1 MKSPL
6 FPAYRVDA
14 DSSHHPLFPSKGSA
28 MLLAR
33 ISRALCVTSC
43 TLLAS
48 AALCSVGRSDI
59 VGFEDNTR
67 YSQGSNGQ
75 FYNGDLGNNTSNTQG
90 WSSGGVHFSNS
101 YTFDTQFNYG
111 YWSGFSYSRVN
122 AGNLAGF
129 ENQYAA
135 KPGIGSDG
143 SAHYAVV
150 YNTFSGN
157 AVVTFG
163 AQVQLSSIDVS
174 NTAYTYFSMRDGD
187 QFAKKFGGDSGNDED
202 FFKLEIQGFRGTVA
216 TGSVDF
222 FLADYRF
229 ANNSQD
235 YLVDQ
240 WARVNLSSLGAVDS
254 LKFALSSS
262 DVGQFGMNTP
272 AYFAMDRI
280 AFSAVPEPGSIALLG
295 IAGAAA
301 WLRRRWKKASAR

>member
-1 MKSPL
+1 
-6 FPAYRVDA
+6 
-14 DSSHHPLFPSKGSA
+14 

-33 ISRALCVTSC
+33 ISRAICLASC

-48 AALCSVGRSDI
+48 AAFCSVGRSDI

-262 DVGQFGMNTP
+262 DLGQFGMNTP

>member
-1 MKSPL
+1 
-6 FPAYRVDA
+6 
-14 DSSHHPLFPSKGSA
+14 
-28 MLLAR
+28 MLPDR
-33 ISRALCVTSC
+33 ISRALCLASC

-163 AQVQLSSIDVS
+163 AQVQLSSIDGS

-229 ANNSQD
+229 ADNSQD

-262 DVGQFGMNTP
+262 DLGQFGMNTP

-295 IAGAAA
+295 AASAAA

>member
-1 MKSPL
+1 
-6 FPAYRVDA
+6 
-14 DSSHHPLFPSKGSA
+14 

-33 ISRALCVTSC
+33 ISCALCVASC
-43 TLLAS
+43 TLLSTAT
-48 AALCSVGRSDI
+48 LCSVGRSDI

-67 YSQGSNGQ
+67 YSQGSSGQ

-150 YNTFSGN
+150 YNALPGD

-187 QFAKKFGGDSGNDED
+187 QFAKKFGGNSGNDED

-229 ANNSQD
+229 ADSAQD

-280 AFSAVPEPGSIALLG
+280 EFSAVPGPGSIALLG
-295 IAGAAA
+295 AAGAAA
-301 WLRRRWKKASAR
+301 WLRRRRKSRSSREPTCASGRAD

>member
-1 MKSPL
+1 
-6 FPAYRVDA
+6 
-14 DSSHHPLFPSKGSA
+14 

-33 ISRALCVTSC
+33 ISCALCVASC
-43 TLLAS
+43 TLLSTAT
-48 AALCSVGRSDI
+48 LCSVGRSDI

-143 SAHYAVV
+143 SAHYAIV
-150 YNTFSGN
+150 YNAFSGD

-163 AQVQLSSIDVS
+163 AQVQLASIDVS

-187 QFAKKFGGDSGNDED
+187 QFAKKFGGNSGNEED

-229 ANNSQD
+229 ADNTQD

-280 AFSAVPEPGSIALLG
+280 GFSAVPEPGSIALLSA
-295 IAGAAA
+295 AGAAV
-301 WLRRRWKKASAR
+301 WLRRRWKKGSAR

>member
-1 MKSPL
+1 
-6 FPAYRVDA
+6 
-14 DSSHHPLFPSKGSA
+14 
-28 MLLAR
+28 MLLDR
-33 ISRALCVTSC
+33 ISRALCVASC
-43 TLLAS
+43 ALLAS

-143 SAHYAVV
+143 SAHYAIV
-150 YNTFSGN
+150 YNAFSGN

-262 DVGQFGMNTP
+262 DAGQFGMNTP

-280 AFSAVPEPGSIALLG
+280 AFSAVPEPGSIAILG

-301 WLRRRWKKASAR
+301 WLRRRWKKASAS

>member
-1 MKSPL
+1 
-6 FPAYRVDA
+6 
-14 DSSHHPLFPSKGSA
+14 

-33 ISRALCVTSC
+33 ISRALCVASC
-43 TLLAS
+43 TLLS
-48 AALCSVGRSDI
+48 TAALCSVGRSDI

-75 FYNGDLGNNTSNTQG
+75 FYNGDQGNNTSNTQG

-150 YNTFSGN
+150 YNAFSGN
-157 AVVTFG
+157 AIVTFG

-229 ANNSQD
+229 ADNSQD

-262 DVGQFGMNTP
+262 DLGQFGMNTP

-301 WLRRRWKKASAR
+301 WLRRRWKSKSAR

>member
-1 MKSPL
+1 MT
-6 FPAYRVDA
+6 RVPFA
-14 DSSHHPLFPSKGSA
+14 FPSKGIA
-28 MLLAR
+28 MLLAK
-33 ISRALCVTSC
+33 ILRALRIASC
-43 TLLAS
+43 TLLTI
-48 AALCSVGRSDI
+48 AAMGSIGRSDI

-75 FYNGDLGNNTSNTQG
+75 FYNGDLGNNTTNTQG

-101 YTFDTQFNYG
+101 YTFDTQLNYG
-111 YWSGFSYSRVN
+111 YWTGSSYSRVN

-150 YNTFSGN
+150 YNSFSGD

-163 AQVQLSSIDVS
+163 AQIQLSSIDVS

-187 QFAKKFGGDSGNDED
+187 PFAKKFGGDSGNEKD
-202 FFKLEIQGFRGTVA
+202 FYKLEIQGFRGTAA

-229 ANNSQD
+229 DNNSQD

-240 WARVNLSSLGAVDS
+240 WTRVNLSSLGPVDS
-254 LKFALSSS
+254 LQFALSSS

-280 AFSAVPEPGSIALLG
+280 EFSAVPEPSSIALLG
-295 IAGAAA
+295 SAGAAA
-301 WLRRRWKKASAR
+301 WLRRRWKRRSAR

>member
-1 MKSPL
+1 
-6 FPAYRVDA
+6 
-14 DSSHHPLFPSKGSA
+14 
-28 MLLAR
+28 MLLDR
-33 ISRALCVTSC
+33 ISRALCAASC

-48 AALCSVGRSDI
+48 ATLCSVGRSDI

-122 AGNLAGF
+122 AGNLGGF

-157 AVVTFG
+157 AIVTFG

-187 QFAKKFGGDSGNDED
+187 QFAKKFGGNSGNEED

-229 ANNSQD
+229 ADNTQD

-262 DVGQFGMNTP
+262 DLGQFGMNTP

-295 IAGAAA
+295 AAGAAA
-301 WLRRRWKKASAR
+301 WLRRRRKKASAR

>member
-1 MKSPL
+1 
-6 FPAYRVDA
+6 
-14 DSSHHPLFPSKGSA
+14 
-28 MLLAR
+28 MLLDR
-33 ISRALCVTSC
+33 ISRALCVASC
-43 TLLAS
+43 TLLSS
-48 AALCSVGRSDI
+48 ATLCSVGHSDI

-101 YTFDTQFNYG
+101 YTFDSQFNYG

-187 QFAKKFGGDSGNDED
+187 QFAKKFGGTSGNDED

-229 ANNSQD
+229 ADNTQD

-262 DVGQFGMNTP
+262 DLGQFGMNTP

-295 IAGAAA
+295 AAGAAA
-301 WLRRRWKKASAR
+301 WLRRRRKKASAR

>member
-1 MKSPL
+1 
-6 FPAYRVDA
+6 
-14 DSSHHPLFPSKGSA
+14 

-33 ISRALCVTSC
+33 ISRALCVISC

-143 SAHYAVV
+143 SAHYAIV
-150 YNTFSGN
+150 YNAFSGN

-262 DVGQFGMNTP
+262 DAGQFGMNTP

-295 IAGAAA
+295 AAGAAA
-301 WLRRRWKKASAR
+301 WLRRKRKKASAR